1 MKTRRNIVIAAIS
14 VSLLCVGGCSTSS
27 GSAKTT
33 AATGSSDAMSPEKVL
48 SHEDVAGKAPAAVY
62 QAPIAKVR
70 EAGIR
75 ALTFVGCKMKI
86 DEPYHLRGRR
96 PNKVGLFVGSGG
108 ESVEIFL
115 YPKSENET
123 QVWVD
128 TDLSF
133 VGIAGQ
139 QSWNDQVVGQMNSI
153 LKQANK

>member
-1 MKTRRNIVIAAIS
+1 
-14 VSLLCVGGCSTSS
+14 
-27 GSAKTT
+27 
-33 AATGSSDAMSPEKVL
+33 MSPEQVL
-48 SHEDVAGKAPAAVY
+48 AHEDVAGKEPAAVY

-86 DEPYHLRGRR
+86 DEPCHLRGRR
-96 PNKVGLFVGSGG
+96 PNKMGLLVGSGG

-115 YPKSENET
+115 YPKSENQT

-139 QSWNDQVVGQMNSI
+139 QSWDKQVVEQLNSI
-153 LKQANK
+153 LNTQTKQTP

>member
-1 MKTRRNIVIAAIS
+1 MKTNRIIVIAVIS
-14 VSLLCVGGCSTSS
+14 VSLLCAAGCSTSS
-27 GSAKTT
+27 GSSKTT

-86 DEPYHLRGRR
+86 NEPYHLRGRR
-96 PNKVGLFVGSGG
+96 PNKMGLLVGSGG

-128 TDLSF
+128 TDMS
-133 VGIAGQ
+133 VTG
-139 QSWNDQVVGQMNSI
+139 V
-153 LKQANK
+153 